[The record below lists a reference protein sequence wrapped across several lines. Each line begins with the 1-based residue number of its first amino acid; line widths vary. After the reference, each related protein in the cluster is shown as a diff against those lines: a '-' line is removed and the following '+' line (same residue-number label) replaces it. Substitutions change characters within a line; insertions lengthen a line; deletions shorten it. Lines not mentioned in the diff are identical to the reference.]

1 MKLAKYWQRNYSY
14 LLNELTNFN
23 EIFRKYV
30 LYDNT
35 KSQKKPRFSPS
46 LWKIHFREGGVSN
59 WPPAV
64 LGLKEKRNTSIYLK
78 KLWNVIWSCNSFRKD
93 CQNGLQH
100 LRTTYET
107 HRNRKKHTYIDNNS
121 FYMRSKTKFTRN
133 AISFRH
139 NKNSV

>member
-1 MKLAKYWQRNYSY
+1 MKLANIDREIIHIFW
-14 LLNELTNFN
+14 TNWRISMKSSGNMCFM
-23 EIFRKYV
+23 IILKVRKNQGFHPLFGRYI
-30 LYDNT
+30 LG
-35 KSQKKPRFSPS
+35 R
-46 LWKIHFREGGVSN
+46 GVSN

-107 HRNRKKHTYIDNNS
+107 HRNRKKHTYIDTNS